1 MEEVEMIEAYIP
13 DDPAIERFHSLSNA
27 NKTKVIKLGLAFL
40 DEGRVRSQ
48 GWDNAEWQARLDKA
62 QEKHAAE
69 RLLMESRVE
78 EVQRAYD
85 TYRSEQ
91 KQARLDLADDI
102 ASRERARLQG
112 DLTRLETANSALE
125 EKTLSLMSQLQ
136 TIHSTL
142 EERYTSR
149 YQAALSKQEERYDA
163 LHQSYENLLTRT
175 TNSTQKGKDG
185 EDFVFGQ
192 INMLFPKAEIE
203 DTHATPH
210 RGDFIVKDEH
220 ITLMVETKNYT
231 RNVQKGE
238 IDKFYRDIDNSAN
251 NDVTCAVFVSL
262 HSGISGKDDFS
273 FEIRNM
279 KPILFIHNLAHDFR
293 ALQLAVKYF
302 HMVMNQDGVDF
313 SAKEVCDTFRNAATM
328 IKKLYQKQRT
338 RLDRYYSEQMSLF
351 TEHEGLVSQLFST
364 ACQKY

>member
-1 MEEVEMIEAYIP
+1 MEEVEMIEVYIP

-27 NKTKVIKLGLAFL
+27 NKTKVIRLGLAFL
-40 DEGRVRSQ
+40 DEGRDCTQ

-62 QEKHAAE
+62 QERHTAE
-69 RLLMESRVE
+69 RLLMESKVDE
-78 EVQRAYD
+78 IQRSFEL
-85 TYRSEQ
+85 YRNEQ
-91 KQARLDLADDI
+91 TQARSALAADI
-102 ASRERARLQG
+102 ASRERARAQS
-112 DLTRLETANSALE
+112 DISRLESTNNALE
-125 EKTLSLMSQLQ
+125 EKTLALMSQLQ
-136 TIHSTL
+136 TIHNTL
-142 EERYTSR
+142 EERYTTR
-149 YQAALSKQEERYDA
+149 YQTALSKQEERYDA
-163 LHQSYENLLTRT
+163 LRQSYEALLTRT

-203 DTHATPH
+203 DTHAVPH

-279 KPILFIHNLAHDFR
+279 KPILFIHNLANDFT

-302 HMVMNQDGVDF
+302 HMVMSQDGVDF
-313 SAKEVCDTFRNAATM
+313 SAKEVCDTFRNAASM

>member
-1 MEEVEMIEAYIP
+1 MEAVEMIEVYIP
-13 DDPAIERFHSLSNA
+13 DDPAIERFHSLSNS
-27 NKTKVIKLGLAFL
+27 NKTKVIQLGLAFL
-40 DEGRVRSQ
+40 DKGRDCTQ
-48 GWDNAEWQARLDKA
+48 GWDNAEWQARLDRVH
-62 QEKHAAE
+62 EEYAAK
-69 RLLMESRVE
+69 RTIMESKVE
-78 EVQRAYD
+78 EMQRAFEE
-85 TYRSEQ
+85 YRNEQ
-91 KQARLDLADDI
+91 TQARSDLAADV
-102 ASRERARLQG
+102 ASRERARTQS
-112 DLTRLETANSALE
+112 DIARLESANSALE
-125 EKTLSLMSQLQ
+125 EKSMSLMSQLQ
-136 TIHSTL
+136 TIHDTL
-142 EERYTSR
+142 EEKYTGR
-149 YQAALSKQEERYDA
+149 HQAALSKQEERYDA
-163 LHQSYENLLTRT
+163 LRQSYENLLTRT

-192 INMLFPKAEIE
+192 INMLFPKSEIE

-238 IDKFYRDIDNSAN
+238 IDKFYRDIDNPAN

-262 HSGISGKDDFS
+262 HSGISGKDDFT

-279 KPILFIHNLAHDFR
+279 KPILFIHNLANDFK

-302 HMVMNQDGVDF
+302 HMVMSQEGVDF
-313 SAKEVCDTFRNAATM
+313 SAKEVCDTFRNAASG

-338 RLDRYYSEQMSLF
+338 RLDKYYSEQMSLF
-351 TEHEGLVSQLFST
+351 TEHEGLVSQLFAT